1 VSELVIGM
9 KLWQIVSIGILG
21 VCGLGLLTNP
31 DRDAYETYAV
41 DRIGELAKDQCD
53 RAPAGLGVLIEGP
66 CRAAIAAYKP
76 QIRPL
81 LAATTSRQNWL
92 ILSIYRSDISVPAV
106 NFNGRVESIGMFN
119 NFFTYK
125 AP

>member
-1 VSELVIGM
+1 MGTGM
-9 KLWQIVSIGILG
+9 KLWQIVSIVLLG

-31 DRDAYETYAV
+31 DRDAYEAYAV
-41 DRIGELAKDQCD
+41 DRIGDLAKDQCD
-53 RAPAGLGVLIEGP
+53 RAPAGLGVLIQEP

-76 QIRPL
+76 QLRPL

-92 ILSIYRSDISVPAV
+92 ILSIYRSDISVPAI

-125 AP
+125 TP